1 MAYAIARVAKLKKAN
16 LGGSGAHTS
25 RSKDTPNAD
34 PTKQN
39 VRFIG
44 DINSR
49 ENLERIVLNKINQH
63 KQKRKIRTDAVYC
76 VEILLTASPEY
87 FRPQDPTNG
96 GYYEEDK
103 VTTWLE
109 ASKKWLIEQYDDRV
123 VRAELHLDEMTPHIH
138 AYFVPLDEKG
148 QLRCNHFFNG
158 RQKMRAFQDSYY
170 DAVAHLGL
178 ERGIK
183 GSLAKHQDIKDF
195 YRIVEE
201 GKDLEINQ
209 FNQHVIKAKA
219 VDRERAEKK
228 KSEMEA
234 TAKRLARD
242 NEQLQQRIQQL
253 EQSNQ
258 QLRYQLNRTV
268 DQLRDLPL
276 DDVAWHLGLIHDI
289 KGTNRWK
296 GHGCIINIADSKFHD
311 FAPGKNKGGGG
322 AIDLVMH
329 VNGCNFKQAIAWLND
344 RFGEEGMQRAVANRA
359 KIRASEIVEKEP
371 TPQFIQPQPEESQW
385 DAVYKYLT
393 IKRGLPENLVDYL
406 HEQGIVYASQHQN
419 AVFAMRS
426 LEIGDTNKLGLWT
439 KNTPSPTVGAFLR
452 GTRGENNSFMGYA
465 IGTKRS
471 QGWFYVDSGGQADSP
486 IQKVVLCKSPIDA
499 LSYLTLES
507 QVLGKA
513 PQQKTIYLVSDS
525 TRNLPVTKLKNIPEV
540 VAAYDNDSAG
550 NQLSRDIQKLLPQT
564 NIEQP
569 TASDWNQQLL
579 EMIRRQTMDK
589 KNKQKNNKGFKPFK
603 SKTKHK
609 IVKDEEL
616 D

>member
-16 LGGSGAHTS
+16 MVGSGAHTS

-44 DINSR
+44 DALE
-49 ENLERIVLNKINQH
+49 ENLEQLVLNKINQH

-103 VTTWLE
+103 VQSWLE
-109 ASKKWLIEQYDDRV
+109 ASERWLIELGDDRV

-158 RQKMRAFQDSYY
+158 RSKMRAFQDSYH
-170 DAVAHLGL
+170 DAVEHLGL

-209 FNQHVIKAKA
+209 LNQAQVKAKA
-219 VDRERAEKK
+219 ADRERAEQK

-234 TAKRLARD
+234 TAKRLVQD
-242 NEQLQQRIQQL
+242 NEALQQRIQQL
-253 EQSNQ
+253 EQSNQQRIEQLETQNQ

-296 GHGCIINIADSKFHD
+296 GHGCIINIDEEKFHD
-311 FAPGKNKGGGG
+311 FAPGKAKGGGG

-344 RFGEEGMQRAVANRA
+344 RFGEEGMQRTVTHRA

-371 TPQFIQPQPEESQW
+371 APQFIPPPRNESQW
-385 DAVYKYLT
+385 DAVYNYLT
-393 IKRGLPENLVDYL
+393 IKRGLPENLVNYL
-406 HEQGIVYASQHQN
+406 HEQGIVYADEHQN
-419 AVFAMRS
+419 AVFVMRS
-426 LEIGDTNKLGLWT
+426 LEEADFTEVQGA
-439 KNTPSPTVGAFLR
+439 KNTPTPVVGAFLR

-471 QGWFYVDSGGQADSP
+471 SCWFYVGWGGEVDSP
-486 IQKVVLCKSPIDA
+486 IQRVVLCKSPIDA

-507 QVLGKA
+507 QVSGKA

-525 TRNLPVTKLKNIPEV
+525 TRNLPVTKLKDIPEV

-550 NQLSRDIQKLLPQT
+550 NQLSRDIQELLPQT
-564 NIEQP
+564 TIKQP
-569 TASDWNQQLL
+569 IATDWNQQLL
-579 EMIRRQTMDK
+579 ELIRRRTMEREA
-589 KNKQKNNKGFKPFK
+589 KQLKFKGF
-603 SKTKHK
+603 
-609 IVKDEEL
+609 EQ
-616 D
+616 

>member
-16 LGGSGAHTS
+16 MVGSGAHTS

-44 DINSR
+44 DVDSK
-49 ENLERIVLNKINQH
+49 ENLEQLVLNKIGQH

-96 GYYEEDK
+96 GYYEENQLQS
-103 VTTWLE
+103 WLE
-109 ASKKWLIEQYDDRV
+109 ASKKWLNERYDDRV

-158 RQKMRAFQDSYY
+158 RQKMRAFQDSYH

-209 FNQHVIKAKA
+209 LNQAQIKAKA
-219 VDRERAEKK
+219 VDRERAIEK

-253 EQSNQ
+253 EQSLQ

-344 RFGEEGMQRAVANRA
+344 RFGEEGMQRTVTHRA
-359 KIRASEIVEKEP
+359 KIRASEIVKEEP
-371 TPQFIQPQPEESQW
+371 APQFIQPRASESQW
-385 DAVYKYLT
+385 NAVYKYLT
-393 IKRGLPENLVDYL
+393 IKRGLPENIVDYL
-406 HEQGIVYASQHQN
+406 KEQGIVYADEHQN
-419 AVFAMRS
+419 AVFTMRS
-426 LEIGDTNKLGLWT
+426 LEEVNGAGVKVAEN
-439 KNTPSPTVGAFLR
+439 NQSPTVGAFLR
-452 GTRGENNSFMGYA
+452 GTRGENNSFMGYT
-465 IGTKRS
+465 IGTKRN
-471 QGWFYVDSGGQADSP
+471 QGWFYVGSGGQADFP
-486 IQKVVLCKSPIDA
+486 IQRVVLCKSPIDA
-499 LSYLTLES
+499 LSYLTLE
-507 QVLGKA
+507 QTAAGKA

-525 TRNLPVTKLKNIPEV
+525 TRNLPVTKLKDIPQV
-540 VAAYDNDSAG
+540 IAAYDKDSAG

-564 NIEQP
+564 TIKHPTEQ
-569 TASDWNQQLL
+569 DWNQQLL
-579 EMIRRQTMDK
+579 ELIRRRMMERSAKQ
-589 KNKQKNNKGFKPFK
+589 NKNKGF
-603 SKTKHK
+603 
-609 IVKDEEL
+609 ER
-616 D
+616 

>member
-16 LGGSGAHTS
+16 MVGSGAHTS

-44 DINSR
+44 DTNSS
-49 ENLERIVLNKINQH
+49 ENLERIVLDKINQH

-87 FRPQDPTNG
+87 FRPQDPTLG

-103 VTTWLE
+103 VQSWLE

-158 RQKMRAFQDSYY
+158 RQKMRAFQDSYH

-201 GKDLEINQ
+201 GKDLEVNRLNQ
-209 FNQHVIKAKA
+209 AQIKTKA
-219 VDRERAEKK
+219 VDRRIAEQK

-242 NEQLQQRIQQL
+242 NEELQKRIIEL

-268 DQLRDLPL
+268 NQLRDLPL

-296 GHGCIINIADSKFHD
+296 GHDCIINIDDSKFHD

-344 RFGEEGMQRAVANRA
+344 RFGEEGMQRTVTHHA

-371 TPQFIQPQPEESQW
+371 APQFIQPRASESQW
-385 DAVYKYLT
+385 DAVYNYLT

-406 HEQGIVYASQHQN
+406 HEQGIVYADEHQN

-426 LEIGDTNKLGLWT
+426 LEIGDINKLGLWT
-439 KNTPSPTVGAFLR
+439 KNTPTPIVGAFLR
-452 GTRGENNSFMGYA
+452 GTRGENNSFMGYT
-465 IGTKRS
+465 IGTKRN
-471 QGWFYVDSGGQADSP
+471 QGWFYVGSGGQADSP
-486 IQKVVLCKSPIDA
+486 IQRVVLCKSPIDA

-513 PQQKTIYLVSDS
+513 PQQKTIFLVSDS
-525 TRNLPVTKLKNIPEV
+525 TFNLPVTLLKDIPEV

-564 NIEQP
+564 TIKQP
-569 TASDWNQQLL
+569 SATDWNQELL
-579 EMIRRQTMDK
+579 ELIRRLRLERSA
-589 KNKQKNNKGFKPFK
+589 KQKKILGF
-603 SKTKHK
+603 
-609 IVKDEEL
+609 ER
-616 D
+616 

>member
-16 LGGSGAHTS
+16 MVGSGAHTS

-34 PTKQN
+34 STKQN

-44 DINSR
+44 DVDSK
-49 ENLERIVLNKINQH
+49 ENLEQLVLNKIGQH

-96 GYYEEDK
+96 GYYEEEQLQS
-103 VTTWLE
+103 WLK
-109 ASKKWLIEQYDDRV
+109 ASKKWLNSQYDDRV

-158 RQKMRAFQDSYY
+158 RQKMRAFQDSYH
-170 DAVAHLGL
+170 DAVEHLGL

-201 GKDLEINQ
+201 GKDLEVNRLNQ
-209 FNQHVIKAKA
+209 AQLKAKA

-242 NEQLQQRIQQL
+242 NEALEQRIQQL
-253 EQSNQ
+253 ETQNQ

-276 DDVAWHLGLIHDI
+276 DDVAWHLGLIHDK
-289 KGTNRWK
+289 KGSGRWK
-296 GHGCIINIADSKFHD
+296 GHDCIINIDDSKFHD

-344 RFGEEGMQRAVANRA
+344 RFGEEGMQRTVTHRA

-371 TPQFIQPQPEESQW
+371 AQRFIQPRESENQW
-385 DAVYKYLT
+385 DAVYNYLT
-393 IKRGLPENLVDYL
+393 IKRGLPENIVDSL
-406 HEQGIVYASQHQN
+406 HEKGIVYADSHQN
-419 AVFAMRS
+419 AVFAMHS
-426 LEIGDTNKLGLWT
+426 FSGVDKVSQLQSVKKI
-439 KNTPSPTVGAFLR
+439 PAPTVGAFLR

-465 IGTKRS
+465 VGTKRS
-471 QGWFYVDSGGQADSP
+471 QGSFYVDLGGQVGDE
-486 IQKVVLCKSPIDA
+486 IQRLVLCKSPIDA
-499 LSYLTLES
+499 LSYLTLE
-507 QVLGKA
+507 QMAAKKA
-513 PQQKTIYLVSDS
+513 SIKGTIYLALDS
-525 TRNLPVTKLKNIPEV
+525 TRNLPVTLLKDIPEV
-540 VAAYDNDSAG
+540 IAAYDKDEAG
-550 NQLSRDIQKLLPQT
+550 NQIAQDIQNLLPQT
-564 NIEQP
+564 TIIQPIEK
-569 TASDWNQQLL
+569 DWNQQLL
-579 EMIRRQTMDK
+579 RRIRSLQVMEREAKQEK
-589 KNKQKNNKGFKPFK
+589 KANNKGL
-603 SKTKHK
+603 
-609 IVKDEEL
+609 EL
-616 D
+616 

>member
-25 RSKDTPNAD
+25 RSRDTPNAD

-39 VRFIG
+39 IRFIG
-44 DINSR
+44 DANSLQ
-49 ENLERIVLNKINQH
+49 NLEQIVLNKINQH

-96 GYYEEDK
+96 GYYEKEQLQS
-103 VTTWLE
+103 WLK
-109 ASKKWLIEQYDDRV
+109 ASEKWLNEQYDDRV

-170 DAVAHLGL
+170 DAVEHLGL

-201 GKDLEINQ
+201 GKDLEVNQ
-209 FNQHVIKAKA
+209 LNQQAIKAKA
-219 VDRERAEKK
+219 VDRQRAEKK

-242 NEQLQQRIQQL
+242 NEALQQRIIEL

-276 DDVAWHLGLIHDI
+276 DDVAWQLGLIHET
-289 KGTNRWK
+289 KGSNRWK
-296 GHGCIINIADSKFHD
+296 GHGCIINIDSEKFYD

-329 VNGCNFKQAIAWLND
+329 VNGCNFKKAIALLND
-344 RFGEEGMQRAVANRA
+344 RFGEEGMLSAVAHHA
-359 KIRASEIVEKEP
+359 KIQALEEVKLQP
-371 TPQFIQPQPEESQW
+371 APQFVPPPDSPSQW
-385 DAVYKYLT
+385 DAVYNYLT
-393 IKRGLPENLVDYL
+393 TKRGLPEKLVNAL
-406 HEQGIVYASQHQN
+406 HQQGIVYSDKNQN

-426 LEIGDTNKLGLWT
+426 LEGVDGVGMQAADN
-439 KNTPSPTVGAFLR
+439 NQSPTVGAFLR

-465 IGTKRS
+465 VGTKRN
-471 QGWFYVDSGGQADSP
+471 QGSFYAVWGGLDNSP
-486 IQKVVLCKSPIDA
+486 IQRVVLCKSPIDA
-499 LSYLTLES
+499 LSYLTLDS
-507 QVLGKA
+507 LAVKKA
-513 PQQKTIYLVSDS
+513 SIPKTIYLALDS
-525 TRNLPVTKLKNIPEV
+525 TRNLPVTLFKDIPKV
-540 VAAYDNDSAG
+540 IAAYDNDSAG
-550 NQLSRDIQKLLPQT
+550 NQIARDIQQLLPQT
-564 NIEQP
+564 TIKQSAAN
-569 TASDWNQQLL
+569 DWNQQLL
-579 EMIRRQTMDK
+579 ELRRQRIMDKEHEQK
-589 KNKQKNNKGFKPFK
+589 KNKGF
-603 SKTKHK
+603 
-609 IVKDEEL
+609 EQ
-616 D
+616 

>member
-25 RSKDTPNAD
+25 RSRDTPNAD

-44 DINSR
+44 DANLK
-49 ENLERIVLNKINQH
+49 ENLEQIVLNKINQH

-87 FRPQDPTNG
+87 FRASDPTNG

-103 VTTWLE
+103 VQSWLE
-109 ASKKWLIEQYDDRV
+109 ASEKWLNSQYDDRI

-158 RQKMRAFQDSYY
+158 RQKMRAFQDSYH
-170 DAVAHLGL
+170 DAVEHLGL

-183 GSLAKHQDIKDF
+183 GSLASHQDIKDF

-201 GKDLEINQ
+201 GKDLEVNRLNQ
-209 FNQHVIKAKA
+209 DQVKAKA
-219 VDRERAEKK
+219 VDRQRAEQK

-234 TAKRLARD
+234 TAKRLVRD
-242 NEQLQQRIQQL
+242 NEALQQRIQQL

-276 DDVAWHLGLIHDI
+276 DDVAWQLGLIHDT
-289 KGTNRWK
+289 KGSSRWK
-296 GHGCIINIADSKFHD
+296 GHGCIINIDSEKFYD

-344 RFGEEGMQRAVANRA
+344 RFGEEGMLSAVAHHA
-359 KIRASEIVEKEP
+359 KIQASKEVKLQP
-371 TPQFIQPQPEESQW
+371 APQFVPPPDSPSQW
-385 DAVYKYLT
+385 DAVYNYLT
-393 IKRGLPENLVDYL
+393 TKRGLPSPVVDYL
-406 HEQGIVYASQHQN
+406 KEQGIVYASEHQN

-426 LEIGDTNKLGLWT
+426 LEEADFTGVQGVKKSHTA
-439 KNTPSPTVGAFLR
+439 TVGAFLR

-471 QGWFYVDSGGQADSP
+471 QGWFYVGWGGQADSP
-486 IQKVVLCKSPIDA
+486 IQRLVLCKSPIDA
-499 LSYLTLES
+499 LSYLTLE
-507 QVLGKA
+507 QMAAKKA
-513 PQQKTIYLVSDS
+513 SNPKTIYLALDS
-525 TRNLPVTKLKNIPEV
+525 TRNLPVELIKDIPEV
-540 VAAYDNDSAG
+540 IAAYDKDSAG
-550 NQLSRDIQKLLPQT
+550 NQIARDIQELLPQT
-564 NIEQP
+564 TIKQSAEK
-569 TASDWNQQLL
+569 DWNLSLL
-579 EMIRRQTMDK
+579 ELIRQQIMDKEHEQK
-589 KNKQKNNKGFKPFK
+589 KNKGF
-603 SKTKHK
+603 
-609 IVKDEEL
+609 EQ
-616 D
+616 

>member
-44 DINSR
+44 DVDSK
-49 ENLERIVLNKINQH
+49 ENLEQLVLNKIGQH

-87 FRPQDPTNG
+87 FRPTDPTNG
-96 GYYEEDK
+96 GYYEEEQLQS
-103 VTTWLE
+103 WLK
-109 ASKKWLIEQYDDRV
+109 ASKKWLNSQYDDRV

-158 RQKMRAFQDSYY
+158 RQKMRAFQDSYH
-170 DAVAHLGL
+170 DAVEHLGL

-201 GKDLEINQ
+201 GKDLEVNRLNQ
-209 FNQHVIKAKA
+209 AQVKAKA
-219 VDRERAEKK
+219 VDRERAIEK

-242 NEQLQQRIQQL
+242 NEALQKQIHFL

-268 DQLRDLPL
+268 SQLRDLPL

-296 GHGCIINIADSKFHD
+296 GHGCIINIDDSKFYD

-329 VNGCNFKQAIAWLND
+329 VNGCNFKKAIAWLND
-344 RFGEEGMQRAVANRA
+344 RFGEEGMQRAVAHRA
-359 KIRASEIVEKEP
+359 KIQANVDVKLQPAPQFVQPRASE
-371 TPQFIQPQPEESQW
+371 SQW
-385 DAVYKYLT
+385 NAVYNYLT
-393 IKRGLPENLVDYL
+393 TKRGLPENLVDYL
-406 HEQGIVYASQHQN
+406 HEQGIVYASERQN
-419 AVFAMRS
+419 AVFVMRS
-426 LEIGDTNKLGLWT
+426 LEEADRSKQLQSV
-439 KNTPSPTVGAFLR
+439 KNASNSTTVGAFLR
-452 GTRGENNSFMGYA
+452 GTKGENNSFMGYA
-465 IGTKRS
+465 IGTKRN
-471 QGWFYVDSGGQADSP
+471 QGWFYVGSGGQADSP
-486 IQKVVLCKSPIDA
+486 IQRLVLCKSPIDA
-499 LSYLTLES
+499 LSYLTLE
-507 QVLGKA
+507 QTALGKV

-525 TRNLPVTKLKNIPEV
+525 AKNLPVTLFKDIPEV
-540 VAAYDNDSAG
+540 IAAYDQDSAG
-550 NQLSRDIQKLLPQT
+550 NQLSRDIQELLPQT
-564 NIEQP
+564 TIKQP
-569 TASDWNQQLL
+569 SASDWNQQLL
-579 EMIRRQTMDK
+579 ELIRRQMMKRSAKQK
-589 KNKQKNNKGFKPFK
+589 KNKGL
-603 SKTKHK
+603 
-609 IVKDEEL
+609 ER
-616 D
+616 